1 MDLATYATLYMILNL
16 SLIIMCQNKGGAQ
29 GAQASTDQK
38 PVPEEV

>member
-1 MDLATYATLYMILNL
+1 MDLATYATVYMILIL
-16 SLIIMCQNKGGAQ
+16 SLITMWQNK